1 MTKKIV
7 WVNGCFDVLH
17 RGHIELLK
25 YANSLG
31 SKLYVGIDSDYKV
44 NKDKGPNRPVFSEDD
59 RMAVLSSI
67 RYIDRVYIF
76 SSPNELS
83 QLIEKIKP
91 DIMVIGSDW
100 EGKEVVGQQ
109 YTKELKFFKRIPRY
123 STTKILEWRKD
134 QL

>member
-1 MTKKIV
+1 MTEKIV

-25 YANSLG
+25 YAKSLG

-83 QLIEKIKP
+83 Q
-91 DIMVIGSDW
+91 VIGSDW

-109 YTKELKFFKRIPRY
+109 YTKKLKFFKRIPRY